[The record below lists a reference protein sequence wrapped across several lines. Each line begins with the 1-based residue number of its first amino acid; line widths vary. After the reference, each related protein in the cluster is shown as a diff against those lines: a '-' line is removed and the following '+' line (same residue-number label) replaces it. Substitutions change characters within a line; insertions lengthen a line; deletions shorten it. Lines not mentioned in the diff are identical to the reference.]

1 MRLQIGVVLA
11 SSLTVLTP
19 AIVQAQTASES
30 AAQSALLST
39 PVGGLPPTYSAWNP
53 DDLTSKTG
61 MVFRYGRFRH
71 GVFGNTGVNTLG
83 VTADLGDRWS
93 DKTQLTLGLRSC
105 AGCDE
110 TLMGGIDFY
119 AEFTRTPMSD
129 GANAP
134 VFALGGQTAFG
145 AARTLGQ
152 SQWYWAASLGM
163 PVAIEAA
170 IGRGL
175 KVEPFVAPR
184 IGWGLVTQTGQR
196 SRSGFL
202 PMIGSG
208 VSLHNDEVGVHFG
221 VERIIAE
228 RPTNQWGLGLSYRGP
243 WR

>member
-110 TLMGGIDFY
+110 TVMGGIDFY

-184 IGWGLVTQTGQR
+184 NYR
-196 SRSGFL
+196 S
-202 PMIGSG
+202 
-208 VSLHNDEVGVHFG
+208 V
-221 VERIIAE
+221 
-228 RPTNQWGLGLSYRGP
+228 W
-243 WR
+243 